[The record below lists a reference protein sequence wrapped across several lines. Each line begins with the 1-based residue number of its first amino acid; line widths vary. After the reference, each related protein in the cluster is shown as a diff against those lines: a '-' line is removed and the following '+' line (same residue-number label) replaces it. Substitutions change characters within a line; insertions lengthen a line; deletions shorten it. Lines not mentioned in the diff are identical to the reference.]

1 MIAIQQILVIG
12 GMFLLSYLG
21 LSLHS
26 SDSSQSSATL
36 YNEAVITGT
45 GIAQSLM
52 EEIQR
57 KAFDEETVSGL
68 GLIDSPD
75 SLSLAMYLGPETGE
89 TSRTQFDDVDD
100 YHNYTTTAAHDRLGD
115 FQTAIKVYYIDKM
128 SPNSHSFGRTFSKRV
143 DIYVHTYMLK
153 DTLKFINNVITY

>member
-1 MIAIQQILVIG
+1 MVAIQQILVIG
-12 GMFLLSYLG
+12 GLFLLSYLS

-57 KAFDEETVSGL
+57 KDFDEETVSGSV
-68 GLIDSPD
+68 DSPD
-75 SLSLAMYLGPETGE
+75 SLTFPYYLGPETGE
-89 TSRTQFDDVDD
+89 TSRTQFDDIDD
-100 YHNYTTTAAHDRLGD
+100 YNDYTATETHGRLGD
-115 FQTAIKVYYIDKM
+115 FHTAVKVRYINKM
-128 SPNSHSFGRTFSKRV
+128 SPNSNSFGRTFSKRV
-143 DIYVHTYMLK
+143 DIYVHTYILK
-153 DTLKFINNVITY
+153 DTLKFINNVLTY

>member
-1 MIAIQQILVIG
+1 MIAIQQMLVIG
-12 GMFLLSYLG
+12 GLFLLSYLG

-57 KAFDEETVSGL
+57 KDFDEKTVSVSV
-68 GLIDSPD
+68 DSPD
-75 SLSLAMYLGPETGE
+75 SLTYLGYLGPETGE

-100 YHNYTTTAAHDRLGD
+100 YHNYTATETHSRLGD
-115 FQTAIKVYYIDKM
+115 FHTAIKVHYINKM

-143 DIYVHTYMLK
+143 DIYVNTYVLK
-153 DTLKFINNVITY
+153 DTLKLNHVISY